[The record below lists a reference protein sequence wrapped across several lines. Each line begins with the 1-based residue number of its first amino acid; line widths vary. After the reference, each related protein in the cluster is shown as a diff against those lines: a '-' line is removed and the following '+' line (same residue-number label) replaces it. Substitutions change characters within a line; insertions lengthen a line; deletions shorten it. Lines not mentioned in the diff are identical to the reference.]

1 MLHVTK
7 EISLNRAEWE
17 ETIHVSDPKIGDNGF
32 VVGGG
37 VVFPVGIAINW
48 FKS

>member
-1 MLHVTK
+1 MGGNNTC
-7 EISLNRAEWE
+7 IR
-17 ETIHVSDPKIGDNGF
+17 PKNWDNGF